1 MKKASLLMMIGPIFL
16 LGLFIFP
23 LWNIELGAPQYPDP
37 LGINIY
43 INGLEGQNE
52 FDIQNIDGLNHYIG
66 MKTLPKPEDMWEFS
80 VFPMV
85 IGGMVFLGVL
95 IGFLGYLGKL
105 SYHWFFGWF
114 VAMSILGVLGMY
126 DFNAWL
132 IDYGT
137 NLDPKAIMKLQNP
150 DGTPMSYKPPLL
162 GHQKMLNF
170 DAYSYPR
177 LGAYLMFVGM
187 CLTILAGYLGWKNR
201 RALKTK
207 HTKSLSHA

>member
-1 MKKASLLMMIGPIFL
+1 MIIGSALL
-16 LGLFIFP
+16 LGLFVFP
-23 LWNIELGAPQYPDP
+23 LWNIELGAPQYPEP
-37 LGINIY
+37 LGLDIHID
-43 INGLEGQNE
+43 GLEGQSE

-66 MKTLPKPEDMWEFS
+66 MKTLPKPEDMWEFT

-85 IGGMVFLGVL
+85 VGGMAFLGIL
-95 IGFLGYLGKL
+95 IGLLGFLKRL

-114 VAMSILGVLGMY
+114 VVMSILGILGMY

-137 NLDPKAIMKLQNP
+137 NLDPNAIMKLQNP

-162 GHQKMLNF
+162 GHKKMLNF
-170 DAYSYPR
+170 DAYSYPM

-187 CLTILAGYLGWKNR
+187 CLVLLAGYMGF
-201 RALKTK
+201 KTRQK
-207 HTKSLSHA
+207 K